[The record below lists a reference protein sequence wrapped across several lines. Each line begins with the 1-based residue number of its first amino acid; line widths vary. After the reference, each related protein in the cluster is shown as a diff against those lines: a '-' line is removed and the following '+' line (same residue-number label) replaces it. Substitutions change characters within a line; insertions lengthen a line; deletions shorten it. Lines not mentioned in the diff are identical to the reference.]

1 MENVE
6 WLKSHCD
13 PWDEVISKWKAT
25 SVWRVESIKKDSES
39 SLAFILDAWP
49 GFKDPRGFDLVDI
62 DFETMFPQVEESPSE
77 KFAQLKKKLIPLFGM
92 EIKDKY
98 SKGLL
103 KKLGDSSTNED
114 SQGCITSL
122 LINALILPDREC
134 GNKKPTIADAQRQMG
149 FRVNSRKELEELI
162 SQQNNDLKIIAVG
175 QDLTAITEVYV
186 NCGPIFYKMSS
197 YSRAMELLIKLSLLL
212 HIDYPRKCRYAWKVL
227 EGFCFSHATERVYDP
242 KVQNLLNKL
251 S

>member
-1 MENVE
+1 MFNKFKNNLRKYKQAVQNKKLSVLSSSSLSSTAEEAVRDISDLLMENVE

-39 SLAFILDAWP
+39 SLASILDAWP

-103 KKLGDSSTNED
+103 KKLGDSNTN
-114 SQGCITSL
+114 
-122 LINALILPDREC
+122 
-134 GNKKPTIADAQRQMG
+134 
-149 FRVNSRKELEELI
+149 
-162 SQQNNDLKIIAVG
+162 
-175 QDLTAITEVYV
+175 
-186 NCGPIFYKMSS
+186 
-197 YSRAMELLIKLSLLL
+197 
-212 HIDYPRKCRYAWKVL
+212 
-227 EGFCFSHATERVYDP
+227 
-242 KVQNLLNKL
+242 
-251 S
+251 